1 MAERRAFLRTLA
13 GGAALLGIGGLEL
26 PALGAAETHR
36 APSDVALLNTALE
49 LEHTA
54 IYAYGFAA
62 GSGLLSKGT
71 LEAGGLFKGSHEV
84 HRAALT
90 QAIKDL
96 KGFPIAAKK
105 SYSFDAFELKTEA
118 DVLRLALFLEMKAA
132 HAYNDSLRQFRSKSL
147 LDAAGRIMGD
157 EVSHAAA
164 LRSALSKGP
173 VASWN
178 QLDEGLDG

>member
-1 MAERRAFLRTLA
+1 MTERRTFLKSCA
-13 GGAALLGIGGLEL
+13 GAAALLGIGGLEL
-26 PALGAAETHR
+26 PALEAAERGR

-71 LEAGGLFKGSHEV
+71 LEVGGLFKGSHET

-90 QAIKDL
+90 QAIKDQ

-132 HAYNDSLRQFRSKSL
+132 HAYNDTLRQFRHKAL

-157 EVSHAAA
+157 EVAHAAVLRGA
-164 LRSALSKGP
+164 LGKGP
-173 VASWN
+173 VAFWN
-178 QLDEGLDG
+178 QLDEGFDA

>member
-1 MAERRAFLRTLA
+1 MTERRTFLKTLV
-13 GGAALLGIGGLEL
+13 GGTALLGIGGLEL
-26 PALGAAETHR
+26 PVLEAAEAHR

-49 LEHTA
+49 LEHMA

-62 GSGLLSKGT
+62 GSGLLSQGT
-71 LEAGGLFKGSHEV
+71 LAVGGLFKGSHEV

-132 HAYNDSLRQFRSKSL
+132 HAYNDALGQFRRKTL

-157 EVSHAAA
+157 EVSHAAVLRAA
-164 LRSALSKGP
+164 LGKPP
-173 VASWN
+173 VALWN

>member
-1 MAERRAFLRTLA
+1 M
-13 GGAALLGIGGLEL
+13 GGTALLGIGGLEL
-26 PALGAAETHR
+26 PALEAADAHR

-62 GSGLLSKGT
+62 GSGLLRPGT
-71 LEAGGLFKGSHEV
+71 FAVGGLFKSSHEA

-96 KGFPIAAKK
+96 KGFPIAAKR

-118 DVLRLALFLEMKAA
+118 DVLRLALFLELKAA
-132 HAYNDSLRQFRSKSL
+132 HAYNGALRQFRHKTL

-157 EVSHAAA
+157 EVSHAAV
-164 LRSALSKGP
+164 LRSALGKSP

-178 QLDEGLDG
+178 QLDEGFDG